1 MSRPAGTAV
10 LIRYSADSQPDPVT
24 GKVYKDTFERY
35 EFYQNG
41 TEAVVTPGRPGRR
54 RQRGSV
60 AHGHQLVPVAAV
72 TVLRARE
79 LYRFYRVGDEETL
92 ALRGVSL
99 AVPGGKLL
107 TVAGPSGSGKSTLL
121 ACLAGLDEPDGGSV
135 YIRETRISHR
145 PEHERSA
152 LRARHIGTLFQSA
165 NLLEHLTVRRNLELV
180 QRIARASDR
189 AGSHRPSV
197 DALLDAVGLTR
208 RSGARPSELSGGEA
222 VRAGLAVA
230 LANNPDVLVA
240 DEPTGELDGK
250 TEADVLRLIRD
261 QADRGTAVVLASH
274 SAAVA
279 AMADEVIQLKDGQ
292 RQT

>member
-1 MSRPAGTAV
+1 
-10 LIRYSADSQPDPVT
+10 
-24 GKVYKDTFERY
+24 
-35 EFYQNG
+35 
-41 TEAVVTPGRPGRR
+41 
-54 RQRGSV
+54 
-60 AHGHQLVPVAAV
+60 VAAV

-99 AVPGGKLL
+99 AVPAGKVV

-135 YIRETRISHR
+135 YVLQTRISHR

-180 QRIARASDR
+180 QRIARARDR
-189 AGSHRPSV
+189 PKDRQRI
-197 DALLDAVGLTR
+197 DALLDAVGLTQ
-208 RSGARPSELSGGEA
+208 RSRARPSELSGGEA

-250 TEADVLRLIRD
+250 TEAEVLRLIRD

-292 RQT
+292 RQA

>member
-1 MSRPAGTAV
+1 
-10 LIRYSADSQPDPVT
+10 
-24 GKVYKDTFERY
+24 
-35 EFYQNG
+35 
-41 TEAVVTPGRPGRR
+41 
-54 RQRGSV
+54 
-60 AHGHQLVPVAAV
+60 VAAV

-99 AVPGGKLL
+99 AVPSGKLL

-135 YIRETRISHR
+135 YVHESRISHR
-145 PEHERSA
+145 PEHERSV

-165 NLLEHLTVRRNLELV
+165 NLLEHLTVRRNLELA
-180 QRIARASDR
+180 QRIAGARDRHRA
-189 AGSHRPSV
+189 

-240 DEPTGELDGK
+240 DEPTGELDGR
-250 TEADVLRLIRD
+250 TEAEVLRLIRD
-261 QADRGTAVVLASH
+261 QAERGTAVVVASH

-279 AMADEVIQLKDGQ
+279 AMADEVIRLRDGQ
-292 RQT
+292 RQA

>member
-1 MSRPAGTAV
+1 M
-10 LIRYSADSQPDPVT
+10 
-24 GKVYKDTFERY
+24 
-35 EFYQNG
+35 
-41 TEAVVTPGRPGRR
+41 
-54 RQRGSV
+54 
-60 AHGHQLVPVAAV
+60 

-99 AVPGGKLL
+99 IVPAGKVV

-145 PEHERSA
+145 PERERSA

-180 QRIARASDR
+180 QRIARARDR
-189 AGSHRPSV
+189 PSHRRSV

-240 DEPTGELDGK
+240 DEPTGELDG
-250 TEADVLRLIRD
+250 TSEAEVLRLIRD
-261 QADRGTAVVLASH
+261 QADQGTAVVLASH

>member
-1 MSRPAGTAV
+1 
-10 LIRYSADSQPDPVT
+10 
-24 GKVYKDTFERY
+24 
-35 EFYQNG
+35 
-41 TEAVVTPGRPGRR
+41 
-54 RQRGSV
+54 V
-60 AHGHQLVPVAAV
+60 AEV

-79 LYRFYRVGDEETL
+79 LYRFYRAGDEETL

-99 AVPGGKLL
+99 AVPGGKLV

-180 QRIARASDR
+180 QRIARSSDR
-189 AGSHRPSV
+189 RRDRPDI
-197 DALLDAVGLTR
+197 DALLDAVGLIR

-261 QADRGTAVVLASH
+261 QADRGTAVVVASH

>member
-1 MSRPAGTAV
+1 
-10 LIRYSADSQPDPVT
+10 
-24 GKVYKDTFERY
+24 
-35 EFYQNG
+35 
-41 TEAVVTPGRPGRR
+41 
-54 RQRGSV
+54 V
-60 AHGHQLVPVAAV
+60 AHRHELVPVAAV
-72 TVLRARE
+72 TALRARE
-79 LYRFYRVGDEETL
+79 LYRFYRAGDEETL

-99 AVPGGKLL
+99 AVPSGKLV

-135 YIRETRISHR
+135 YVHETRISHR

-180 QRIARASDR
+180 QRIAGARDRASNRQR
-189 AGSHRPSV
+189 A

-250 TEADVLRLIRD
+250 TEGEVLRLIRD
-261 QADRGTAVVLASH
+261 QAEWGTAVVIASH

-279 AMADEVIQLKDGQ
+279 AMADEVIQLADGQ
-292 RQT
+292 RQA

>member
-1 MSRPAGTAV
+1 
-10 LIRYSADSQPDPVT
+10 
-24 GKVYKDTFERY
+24 
-35 EFYQNG
+35 
-41 TEAVVTPGRPGRR
+41 
-54 RQRGSV
+54 
-60 AHGHQLVPVAAV
+60 VAAV

-99 AVPGGKLL
+99 AVPGGKLV

-135 YIRETRISHR
+135 YVLQTRISHR

-165 NLLEHLTVRRNLELV
+165 NLLEHLTVRRNIELA
-180 QRIARASDR
+180 QRIARARDR
-189 AGSHRPSV
+189 PRDRPGV
-197 DALLDAVGLTR
+197 DTLLDAVGLTP

-261 QADRGTAVVLASH
+261 QADRGTAVIVASH

-279 AMADEVIQLKDGQ
+279 AMADEVIKLKDGQ
-292 RQT
+292 RQI

>member
-1 MSRPAGTAV
+1 MA
-10 LIRYSADSQPDPVT
+10 
-24 GKVYKDTFERY
+24 E
-35 EFYQNG
+35 
-41 TEAVVTPGRPGRR
+41 
-54 RQRGSV
+54 
-60 AHGHQLVPVAAV
+60 V

-79 LYRFYRVGDEETL
+79 LYRFYRAGDEETL

-99 AVPGGKLL
+99 AVPGGKLV

-180 QRIARASDR
+180 QRIARTSGRRRDR
-189 AGSHRPSV
+189 PDI
-197 DALLDAVGLTR
+197 DALLDAVGLIR
-208 RSGARPSELSGGEA
+208 RSEARPSELSGGEA

-261 QADRGTAVVLASH
+261 QADRGTAVVVASH

>member
-1 MSRPAGTAV
+1 M
-10 LIRYSADSQPDPVT
+10 
-24 GKVYKDTFERY
+24 
-35 EFYQNG
+35 
-41 TEAVVTPGRPGRR
+41 
-54 RQRGSV
+54 
-60 AHGHQLVPVAAV
+60 

-99 AVPGGKLL
+99 AVHGGKLV

-145 PEHERSA
+145 PENERSA
-152 LRARHIGTLFQSA
+152 LRARHIGMLFQSA

-180 QRIARASDR
+180 QRIARAGNR
-189 AGSHRPSV
+189 AGARPSV

-222 VRAGLAVA
+222 VRAGLAAA

-261 QADRGTAVVLASH
+261 QADRGTAVIVASH